1 MQQSPK
7 CRFLIVLSFAA
18 VLLIKDLNNI
28 LVSQVKHVKFMYK
41 PLNVILTKFISIA
54 IFSIYVFIASE
65 LNTMSDTLKSI
76 GIIQFSHIQPYLWL
90 TE

>member
-1 MQQSPK
+1 M
-7 CRFLIVLSFAA
+7 
-18 VLLIKDLNNI
+18 KDLNNV

-54 IFSIYVFIASE
+54 TFFIYVFIASE
-65 LNTMSDTLKSI
+65 LNTMLDTLKSVS
-76 GIIQFSHIQPYLWL
+76 IIQFSHFQPYLWL